1 LFTRK
6 HHEYRKDVE
15 RAFGVLQ
22 AQYAICKG
30 PARLW
35 SQEDLKYIM
44 DCIVILHNMGI
55 HYERNMNPL
64 RIEDYVGASE
74 PRLDSNRNVP
84 AVRELIEKHL
94 QIQSRPAHHEL
105 KQDLMQ
111 HVWARYGS
119 E

>member
-1 LFTRK
+1 
-6 HHEYRKDVE
+6 
-15 RAFGVLQ
+15 
-22 AQYAICKG
+22 
-30 PARLW
+30 
-35 SQEDLKYIM
+35 
-44 DCIVILHNMGI
+44 
-55 HYERNMNPL
+55 L

>member
-1 LFTRK
+1 
-6 HHEYRKDVE
+6 VE
-15 RAFGVLQ
+15 RAFCVLQ

-35 SQEDLKYIM
+35 SQEELKYTM
-44 DCIVILHNMGI
+44 DCIVILHNMAI
-55 HYERNMNPL
+55 HYERHMNPL
-64 RIEDYVGASE
+64 RIEDYVGASP

-84 AVRELIEKHL
+84 AVRELIAKHR
-94 QIQSRPAHHEL
+94 QIQSQPGHHEL

-111 HVWARYGS
+111 HVWARYAT

>member
-1 LFTRK
+1 
-6 HHEYRKDVE
+6 
-15 RAFGVLQ
+15 
-22 AQYAICKG
+22 
-30 PARLW
+30 
-35 SQEDLKYIM
+35 
-44 DCIVILHNMGI
+44 
-55 HYERNMNPL
+55 L

-111 HVWARYGS
+111 HVWARYGT